1 MTNRASARQWINI
14 GNLRAYFPLAL
25 ILAGWAAMFG
35 PSYMGL
41 ASTIWATDANGHGPI
56 ILAVS
61 MWLLWKKKGP
71 LLALPRRSAWV
82 SSSALVVVS
91 VLMYIVGRSQTVWT
105 LEIAAQNL
113 MLVAVLL
120 SFFGWQGVRIAW
132 FPLLMLVF
140 MIPWPGEWIDAVTQ
154 PLNSAVS
161 AVAASAL
168 HGLGYPVGRSGV
180 VLTVGP
186 YQLLVADAC
195 AGLNSLFT
203 LEALGLLYLNIM
215 NYTAPMR
222 NLILALLVIPIA
234 FAANVARVVVLVLIT
249 YHFGDEA
256 GQGFV
261 HSFAGMVLFLV
272 ALVLIL
278 ITDNAIGIVIK
289 KGRSN
294 AE

>member
-1 MTNRASARQWINI
+1 MTNRTSARQSINI
-14 GNLRAYFPLAL
+14 GNPRAYFPLAL

-35 PSYMGL
+35 PSYIGL
-41 ASTIWATDANGHGPI
+41 ANTIWATDANGHGPI

-154 PLNSAVS
+154 PLKSAVS

-215 NYTAPMR
+215 NYTAPLR